1 MAHVP
6 DVLGEGG
13 EGPAHVEEGER
24 QGDHVHLL
32 HGVGARARDISL
44 NTRHTISQSCGC
56 GSGFNGVPGSESGSR
71 RAKITH
77 KHKKSF
83 KNCWMFSFE
92 G

>member
-1 MAHVP
+1 MGNVP

-44 NTRHTISQSCGC
+44 STQDIPLESWFPFSNL
-56 GSGFNGVPGSESGSR
+56 GFLEALP
-71 RAKITH
+71 
-77 KHKKSF
+77 
-83 KNCWMFSFE
+83 
-92 G
+92 